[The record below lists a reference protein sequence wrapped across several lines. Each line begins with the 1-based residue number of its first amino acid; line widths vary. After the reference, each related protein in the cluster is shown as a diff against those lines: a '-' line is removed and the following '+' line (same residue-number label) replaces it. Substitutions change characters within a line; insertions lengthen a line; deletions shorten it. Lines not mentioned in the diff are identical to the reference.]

1 MKIAVPND
9 RKVEVLQALY
19 VEAFVAPAAIMFGSA
34 GPAQLSQERAEAYV
48 AQGYI
53 DYCDG
58 RGIKIDFSKDEL
70 DTRLYD
76 RDAGEGRGEA
86 IIRRVLGQ

>member
-1 MKIAVPND
+1 MAIAVPAD

-19 VEAFVAPAAIMFGSA
+19 AEAFVAPAAIMFGTA
-34 GPAQLSQERAEAYV
+34 GPAQLSQSRAEAFV

-76 RDAGEGRGEA
+76 RDTADGQGER
-86 IIRRVLGQ
+86 IILEVLSR